1 MTGWFNPYGLIF
13 VAVLLAPNI
22 AFAMTHRDGF
32 ENAWHNKTVELL
44 EQVGRFGCFL
54 MMLVNPPAVC
64 RGFWFAGAKTLYLI
78 LGAALLA
85 LYCLGWVAFWK
96 ESSTRKAL
104 TLSILPSLLFLE
116 SGALLAHFPL
126 LMLGCMFAVCHVTL
140 SYRNAAAA
148 NQTG

>member
-1 MTGWFNPYGLIF
+1 M
-13 VAVLLAPNI
+13 
-22 AFAMTHRDGF
+22 
-32 ENAWHNKTVELL
+32 ELL
-44 EQVGRFGCFL
+44 EQIGRFGCFL

-64 RGFWFAGAKTLYLI
+64 RGFWFAGAKALYLI

-85 LYCLGWVAFWK
+85 LYCLGWIVFWK

-126 LMLGCMFAVCHVTL
+126 LVLGAVFAVCHVTL

-148 NQTG
+148 NRAG

>member
-85 LYCLGWVAFWK
+85 
-96 ESSTRKAL
+96 
-104 TLSILPSLLFLE
+104 
-116 SGALLAHFPL
+116 HFPL
-126 LMLGCMFAVCHVTL
+126 LMLGCVFAVCHVTL